1 MKTKKNIFRVSKAVT
16 LLIVLS
22 AIAAMAATTEL
33 LYEASGTASF
43 KLYKDTKSELRSTVI
58 QSQDF
63 ELARHYTAAEG
74 EKLFLVNIKKTVQRY
89 LDAEGIVGTAT
100 WNVRTGDKLQ
110 TQLWSRTES
119 ATEVNVHPEQPVLV
133 SGLGGCCA
141 EMTGYRLFNIET
153 GRLIMSFNDFAWK
166 EKVVQPFSLEVPN
179 STLATRY
186 IGAITQDSTRDRDF
200 VEAAPG
206 KKAALLVKYANEMLK
221 QKLQVDMETAQGYGI
236 SVMEFSMERDP
247 SVPGSDK
254 IELQGNDRAVLWNV
268 DGASSPSVISGVIL
282 KIVLDA
288 GLGQKTIKIPVRN
301 DELDLDSS
309 VIPSGIEIHPI
320 VKSGGF

>member
-1 MKTKKNIFRVSKAVT
+1 MKTKKNFFRVSKAVT

-22 AIAAMAATTEL
+22 AIAAMAATAEL

-63 ELARHYTAAEG
+63 ELARHYTASEG

-119 ATEVNVHPEQPVLV
+119 ATEVNVHPNQPVVV

-166 EKVVQPFSLEVPN
+166 EKVTQPFSLEVPN
-179 STLATRY
+179 STLAARY

-206 KKAALLVKYANEMLK
+206 KKAALLIKYANEMLK
-221 QKLQVDMETAQGYGI
+221 QKLQVDMETAPGYGI

-254 IELQGNDRAVLWNV
+254 IELQGNDTAVLWNI
-268 DGASSPSVISGVIL
+268 DGASSPSAISGVIL
-282 KIVLDA
+282 KIALDA

-301 DELDLDSS
+301 DELDLDSAI
-309 VIPSGIEIHPI
+309 IPSGIEVHPI
-320 VKSGGF
+320 VKSGAF